1 MKRKIDKFKE
11 CVPNTL
17 LLICEDVE
25 LHGNRYLLKKN
36 KGKKKYTIP
45 GKLLNYVNDDK
56 IKVIISVN
64 VNDSIYLK
72 KMKLLILILIAAE
85 LSMNLVIVIIW
96 KNMGKVWIQKRNKK
110 LCYLIINIIHNF

>member
-45 GKLLNYVNDDK
+45 GKLLNYVNDDI

-72 KMKLLILILIAAE
+72 KMKLLILILIAA
-85 LSMNLVIVIIW
+85 
-96 KNMGKVWIQKRNKK
+96 
-110 LCYLIINIIHNF
+110 